1 MMAAY
6 LRLNKSED
14 RKVSDLCKEL
24 NKQRIELD
32 MKIIQQSK
40 VLHELIEI
48 ALKNVEVEKGE
59 IKLKTNQTRD

>member
-14 RKVSDLCKEL
+14 KKVNELSKEL

-48 ALKNVEVEKGE
+48 ALKNVTVEKGE
-59 IKLKTNQTRD
+59 LKLKK